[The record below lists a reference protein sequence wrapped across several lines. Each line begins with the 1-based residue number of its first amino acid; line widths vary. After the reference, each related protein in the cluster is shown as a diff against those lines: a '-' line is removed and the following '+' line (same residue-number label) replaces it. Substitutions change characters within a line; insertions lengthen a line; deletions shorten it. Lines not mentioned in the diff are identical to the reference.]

1 MKRLMWILALTA
13 ALARGQDKPS
23 SSQATNIELTVYL
36 LSGVAQGETA
46 DDVPQDL
53 AATVKQLRSIF
64 NYKSYKLTESFMLRG
79 RLGGGA
85 SGASAKGVLPG
96 GAGLNYEFRYRE
108 ARLSADTPAVFR
120 ITGLRILLKRA
131 PRRLGGETI
140 VDTVASI
147 DTDLDIREGQ
157 KTVVGKSSVSSA
169 GDALILVIVPKL
181 VE

>member
-1 MKRLMWILALTA
+1 M
-13 ALARGQDKPS
+13 
-23 SSQATNIELTVYL
+23 YL

-64 NYKSYKLTESFMLRG
+64 NYKSYRLTESFMLRG
-79 RLGGGA
+79 RLGT
-85 SGASAKGVLPG
+85 GASAKGVLPG
-96 GAGLNYEFRYRE
+96 GAGLNYEFRYVGVNVSSE
-108 ARLSADTPAVFR
+108 TPPLFR
-120 ITGLRILLKRA
+120 INGLRIRLTKA

-157 KTVVGKSSVSSA
+157 KTVVGKSSVSST